1 MKSISL
7 HVSSPVDYNIRFLLN
22 EYWKLFSI
30 KMVELDRRLYIKL
43 SKKLNAGL
51 FGIKFF
57 FTFDYKTP
65 RLLLFIMLYYIIYYI
80 INIFT
85 GFRLNTFI
93 TKKNGLYCAWLFL
106 QPLKNS
112 LYASGF

>member
-1 MKSISL
+1 MHYVWKGTEKRVGLDATLKLIM
-7 HVSSPVDYNIRFLLN
+7 VLLN
-22 EYWKLFSI
+22 MCINY
-30 KMVELDRRLYIKL
+30 YI
-43 SKKLNAGL
+43 
-51 FGIKFF
+51 I
-57 FTFDYKTP
+57 T
-65 RLLLFIMLYYIIYYI
+65 LLLLYYIIYYI